1 MRFRLAFGAMFSLF
15 LLSALH
21 LLVQLYGSR
30 FRLNAVSPRPP
41 ASPRVPARSTSFP
54 SASRKSNLYKWC
66 DVWTRAQGAK
76 DQALTDD
83 FHLRYDTRLTGTTPP
98 RFVCMGTPL
107 ATCALSMCAGT
118 FGVFHLLTC
127 CAGGG
132 GSSGG
137 GSVVAGLPGGW
148 RRHCSAIA
156 RHVKRWLARRR
167 PRWGLPNLGSP
178 QFTLIGT
185 TAASSAAAAALSA
198 RAAAHGR
205 HAGRHARTGWRLTGT
220 ARRLARRRV
229 GAVPRRRGRA
239 HILQIVC
246 GGR

>member
-1 MRFRLAFGAMFSLF
+1 MCAFAW
-15 LLSALH
+15 LSEPC
-21 LLVQLYGSR
+21 SR
-30 FRLNAVSPRPP
+30 FFTLGASPSCTTVRVAISFERRFAAARPP
-41 ASPRVPARSTSFP
+41 ASPRGFFPPGPNMFP
-54 SASRKSNLYKWC
+54 SASRKSNLYKWR

-148 RRHCSAIA
+148 RRHRSAIA

-167 PRWGLPNLGSP
+167 PRWGLHNLGSP

-198 RAAAHGR
+198 RAAAHWR
-205 HAGRHARTGWRLTGT
+205 HASTGWCLAGT

-229 GAVPRRRGRA
+229 GAVARRRGRA
-239 HILQIVC
+239 HVLQIVC